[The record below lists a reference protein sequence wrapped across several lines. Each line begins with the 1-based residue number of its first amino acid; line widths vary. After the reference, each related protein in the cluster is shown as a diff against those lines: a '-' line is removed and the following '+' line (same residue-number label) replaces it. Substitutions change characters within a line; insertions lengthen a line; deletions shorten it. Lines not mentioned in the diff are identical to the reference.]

1 MNMSKLLYTFKGV
14 RGRNMEVFDRKVVI
28 STDVTVGSVLTRN
41 ATDGIKTIFFTDV
54 VGIQFKQSGLTI
66 GYIQFETSST
76 QMNNQGSNQFSE
88 NTFTFE
94 QGKNGVT
101 NEKMVEVY
109 NLLCDLIEDIK
120 FSDYDNLKSRS
131 LSFSDELP
139 EL

>member
-1 MNMSKLLYTFKGV
+1 
-14 RGRNMEVFDRKVVI
+14 MEVFDRKVVI

>member
-1 MNMSKLLYTFKGV
+1 
-14 RGRNMEVFDRKVVI
+14 
-28 STDVTVGSVLTRN
+28 
-41 ATDGIKTIFFTDV
+41 
-54 VGIQFKQSGLTI
+54 
-66 GYIQFETSST
+66 
-76 QMNNQGSNQFSE
+76 MNNQGSNQFSE

>member
-1 MNMSKLLYTFKGV
+1 MSKLLYTFKGV